1 MSDAGAPRVT
11 VHVPAY
17 NYGRFLGDALDS
29 LLAQTCTEWEAVVI
43 DDASTD
49 HTADVVARYHDP
61 RFRFVRHDVN
71 RGHIVTFNEGV
82 ALARGEYFVIL
93 SADDRYHATFLERAL
108 SCFDAHPDVQ
118 LVYTDTEVIDEHGR
132 VRGRGRTALDPSHDW
147 VRDLSVPLMSG
158 WFISGCAGIAR
169 TATLRELGGYDPTLT
184 HTADVYLWRRL
195 AFRGR
200 VGHVTGWLLQHREH
214 PGALHR
220 ETTWLDL
227 MTTEEP
233 AQIARLFDDPALPAA
248 VAARRHRIH
257 AALAVS
263 RARAC
268 FRDRRFGAMTA
279 AFASAVL
286 QDPKLMQPDHPLW
299 VFARDYAR
307 NRRRRRAPT

>member
-17 NYGRFLGDALDS
+17 NYGRFLGEALDS

-49 HTADVVARYHDP
+49 DTADVVARYHDS

-71 RGHIVTFNEGV
+71 RGHIATFNEGI

-108 SCFDAHPDVQ
+108 ACFDEHPDVH
-118 LVYTDTEVIDEHGR
+118 LVYTDTEMIDEHGC
-132 VRGRGRTALDPSHDW
+132 VVGRGNTSIDPQEDW
-147 VRDLSVPLMSG
+147 VRDLSVPLMFG
-158 WFISGCAGIAR
+158 WFISGCAGMAR
-169 TATLRELGGYDPTLT
+169 TTMLRELGGYEPTLS

-214 PGALHR
+214 DGALHR
-220 ETTWLDL
+220 ATTWLDL

-233 AQIARLFDDPALPAA
+233 AQITRLLDDPALPAA
-248 VAARRHRIH
+248 VAACRRRIQ

-263 RARAC
+263 RGRAC
-268 FRDRRFGAMTA
+268 FRDRRYGAMTA

-286 QDPKLMQPDHPLW
+286 QDPKLMQGDHPLW
-299 VFARDYAR
+299 VFARDRAR
-307 NRRRRRAPT
+307 NRRSRRGPT